1 MRPDL
6 PLLSVAPTKDGL
18 WCVNER
24 GAERVALAYFPS
36 KLGALRHAVKV
47 ARAKPA
53 RARVAVLDRQGG
65 VLASRDYA
73 GPPAAPE
80 VP

>member
-1 MRPDL
+1 MAAVPV
-6 PLLSVAPTKDGL
+6 LSVLPTRDGL

-24 GAERVALAYFPS
+24 GEARVAIAYFPS
-36 KLGALRHAVKV
+36 KLGALKHAVKA

-53 RARVAVLDRQGG
+53 RTRVAVLDVDGALR
-65 VLASRDYA
+65 ASRDYD
-73 GPPAAPE
+73 GPPEAPE

>member
-1 MRPDL
+1 MKAGL
-6 PLLSVAPTKDGL
+6 PMLSVARTPEGL

-24 GAERVALAYFPS
+24 GAGRVSLAYFPS
-36 KLGALRHAVKV
+36 KWGALRHAVKA
-47 ARAKPA
+47 ARAKPV
-53 RARVAVLDRQGG
+53 RTRVALIDPDGAVRAL
-65 VLASRDYA
+65 RDYD

>member
-1 MRPDL
+1 MGDSPV
-6 PLLSVAPTKDGL
+6 LSVSPTKDGL

-24 GAERVALAYFPS
+24 GAGRVALAYFPN
-36 KLGALRHAVKV
+36 KLGALRHAVKA

-53 RARVAVLDRQGG
+53 RTRVAILDRQGG
-65 VLASRDYA
+65 VRASRDYA
-73 GPPAAPE
+73 GPPEAPE